1 MSMNPRMPPA
11 DGDDSRQNS
20 TATSDDVGNGV
31 LPQPASP
38 PSASVSLPRI
48 EPEEPEPPDTIHVA
62 AGGKLTVP
70 REDIFDDFDDG
81 SEMDLI
87 SGQGMKMRKPLKQE
101 WIALNRG
108 SELSTRLL
116 VHKPNPDSFDEE
128 FYHIAKALRG
138 PIQGDLKRVRVF
150 VYYSLLT
157 KTFGL
162 WVIKAT
168 PGNSYCDSLKSL
180 LNRPA
185 SFFATN
191 AIRVYRRGEEQ
202 FYCAKSK
209 PLSAELTVNWPKQET
224 GDLLAAALGPER
236 MITSADHPFY
246 RDLVD
251 GTELS

>member
-1 MSMNPRMPPA
+1 MAMNPRMPPA

-20 TATSDDVGNGV
+20 TATSNDVGNGV
-31 LPQPASP
+31 LQQPTAP
-38 PSASVSLPRI
+38 PPTSMSLPRI
-48 EPEEPEPPDTIHVA
+48 EPEPPEPPDTIHVA

-70 REDIFDDFDDG
+70 REDIFDDYDD
-81 SEMDLI
+81 STEMDLI
-87 SGQGMKMRKPLKQE
+87 SGQAMKIRKPLKQE
-101 WIALNRG
+101 WIVLNPE
-108 SELSTRLL
+108 SELTTRLF
-116 VHKPNPDSFDEE
+116 VHKPNPDSFDEQ

-138 PIQGDLKRVRVF
+138 PIQGDLKRVRVV
-150 VYYSLLT
+150 VYYSLLA
-157 KTFGL
+157 KNFCL

-168 PGNSYCDSLKSL
+168 PDNTYCDSLKSL

-185 SFFATN
+185 SFFTTN

-202 FYCAKSK
+202 FYCAKFK

-224 GDLLAAALGPER
+224 GDLLAAALGPDR

-251 GTELS
+251 GTELT